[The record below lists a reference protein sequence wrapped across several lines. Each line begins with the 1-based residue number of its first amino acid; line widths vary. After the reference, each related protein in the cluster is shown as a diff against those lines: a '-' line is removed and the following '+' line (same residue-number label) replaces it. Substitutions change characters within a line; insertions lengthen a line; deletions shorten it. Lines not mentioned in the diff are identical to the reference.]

1 MTSGHDDPKNKTKQ
15 KSQGGGVKE
24 IDITKCIRKLKINN
38 NIKVLISSLDIP
50 DINWLNCVLRI
61 SN

>member
-1 MTSGHDDPKNKTKQ
+1 M
-15 KSQGGGVKE
+15 KE

-38 NIKVLISSLDIP
+38 NINVLISSLDIP
-50 DINWLNCVLRI
+50 DKNWLNCVLRI